1 MAKGV
6 GGILGNPAFIGAATA
21 AITWYLL
28 DEVFDDVLEK
38 MFKKKKKNKGHKRVK
53 MVKNK
58 FGEVMPYV
66 SDDEFGV
73 MNMEVDDPESYFGA
87 WERAYY

>member
-1 MAKGV
+1 M
-6 GGILGNPAFIGAATA
+6 GGILGNPAVIGAVTA
-21 AITWYLL
+21 SITWYLL
-28 DEVFDDVLEK
+28 DEVFDDAIEK
-38 MFKKKKKNKGHKRVK
+38 LMGKKKKNKGHKRVK

-66 SDDEFGV
+66 EDDEMG
-73 MNMEVDDPESYFGA
+73 SYFGA